1 MDAFTEEHIK
11 FFLSEEW
18 LVKVDGHKSVPY
30 LFKFHHSSMDLSCVV
45 LVTDTKSVW
54 VEVLSSQQFAR
65 RWRSC
70 NPDSPPPF
78 HDQGEEDAWRESSLE
93 LLSNSHTLGAI
104 PDIQFEVVESDFS
117 DFAFELES
125 EHFKWRWETNSVGYR
140 MSAEIISKQLILPLI
155 CANHISV
162 SSSDALSGMSD
173 PEVEKAVDKVGRTA
187 RRATDNHVK
196 IALTKPRVATMLRR
210 ITALFNFVPNLPPI
224 FSTAEKPDLKPKP
237 VESSPPI
244 QRQENS
250 RPNASAKKAPASAP
264 EPTPSPKPAP
274 VPSSSRKPESKGKA
288 PAAVDV
294 LTDGGSTEDESD
306 VEQTLPAKPADQG
319 EDAVM
324 RDPSPP
330 PSVPSNPSKRA
341 SPIETPAVDSDSDS
355 RPKASKSAAAHKKA
369 RVASSTDDD
378 SDAKPS
384 QPVVKRGGGAR
395 QPIKRGGKRF

>member
-173 PEVEKAVDKVGRTA
+173 PEVEKAIDKVGRTA

-264 EPTPSPKPAP
+264 EPTPS
-274 VPSSSRKPESKGKA
+274 
-288 PAAVDV
+288 
-294 LTDGGSTEDESD
+294 DGGSTEDESD

-330 PSVPSNPSKRA
+330 PSRA